1 MMRLLRFSRC
11 RFRLSRGRSRRLT
24 LRSHS
29 SVICRRSNRR
39 VLLLYWSLFFRT
51 RNGISR
57 LLLLLSLTF
66 LCFFLFLHLQY
77 PGRQSYL
84 LVTASTI
91 SMPSNEIVILCGIET
106 VTFSYAR
113 MMQLND
119 HEFSRRAPFRGVFL
133 QTRSYK
139 FAESLPAFPYTRVSI
154 GILFI
159 LRKSWSRVFDYL
171 LHEVQIHPRNSV
183 WIAADHTLQQR
194 QTQAPDVAV
203 EGVLLSLDSLWG
215 HVRTCANESFCYA
228 HCLRHFARDS
238 KVCELRLSSDA

>member
-91 SMPSNEIVILCGIET
+91 SMPSNEIVI
-106 VTFSYAR
+106 
-113 MMQLND
+113 